1 MGADPMIKPT
11 QIASW
16 DEMGWGEL
24 WNNAELFH
32 AEKNPMMLVQK
43 NHNWFVNGDWW
54 WLMVINDG

>member
-24 WNNAELFH
+24 RNNAELFH
-32 AEKNPMMLVQK
+32 AEKIPMMLVQK
-43 NHNWFVNGDWW
+43 KS
-54 WLMVINDG
+54 